1 MSGPVPDR
9 DRSPTTLCHK
19 ERATPVYDVVRR
31 PLVAVTL
38 GRDLPDRPSVFRLA
52 DSYVQA
58 LTSSGAIP
66 IAIMPGIDDAAIRQ
80 VMERVDGLFLPGGVD
95 PHPRHFG
102 EEAHPK
108 TVIDE
113 DLDALEMNAI
123 AAAAD
128 LDMPIL
134 GVCRGCQILNVAL
147 GGSLVQHLEPGG
159 PVDHLQVLPL
169 DSEVHELRIAADSR
183 LAGLSD
189 ARLLR
194 VNSLHHQAVA
204 RPAPALRVV
213 ATAEDGTVEAVE
225 AGDPDR
231 WIVGVQYHPE
241 ELIDQPPHRHL
252 FDDFVSSCSRFAA
265 ARQSPEGSE

>member
-1 MSGPVPDR
+1 M
-9 DRSPTTLCHK
+9 CN
-19 ERATPVYDVVRR
+19 VVRR
-31 PLVAVTL
+31 PLIAVTL

-58 LTSSGAIP
+58 LTSPGAIP
-66 IAIMPGIDDAAIRQ
+66 IAIMPGIDDTAIRH
-80 VMERVDGLFLPGGVD
+80 VMEGVDGLFLPGGVD

-102 EEAHPK
+102 EEVHPK

-128 LDMPIL
+128 LGMPIL
-134 GVCRGCQILNVAL
+134 GICRGCQILNVAL

-169 DSEVHELRIAADSR
+169 DSEVHELRIAAGSR

-189 ARLLR
+189 ARFLR

-204 RPAPALRVV
+204 TPAPALRVV

-225 AGDPDR
+225 ATDPDR

-241 ELIDQPPHRHL
+241 ELIDQRAHRSL

-265 ARQSPEGSE
+265 ARQNPEGSE

>member
-1 MSGPVPDR
+1 MR
-9 DRSPTTLCHK
+9 
-19 ERATPVYDVVRR
+19 DVVNR
-31 PLVAVTL
+31 PLIAVTL

-58 LTSSGAIP
+58 LASSGAIP
-66 IAIMPGIDDAAIRQ
+66 IAILPGVDDAAIRH

-102 EEAHPK
+102 EEVHPK

-123 AAAAD
+123 AIAD
-128 LDMPIL
+128 GWEMPIL

-159 PVDHLQVLPL
+159 PVDHLQDLPL
-169 DSEVHELRIAADSR
+169 KSAVHELRMEGDSR
-183 LAGLSD
+183 LARLSET
-189 ARLLR
+189 RLLR
-194 VNSLHHQAVA
+194 VNSLHHQAIGGPA
-204 RPAPALRVV
+204 RALRVV
-213 ATAEDGTVEAVE
+213 GTAEDGVAEAVE
-225 AGDPDR
+225 ARDPER

-241 ELIDQPPHRHL
+241 ELIDQRAHRNL
-252 FDDFVSSCSRFAA
+252 FDDFVSSCTRFAA
-265 ARQSPEGSE
+265 ARKTATE

>member
-1 MSGPVPDR
+1 MS
-9 DRSPTTLCHK
+9 
-19 ERATPVYDVVRR
+19 DVVRR
-31 PLVAVTL
+31 PLIAVTL

-52 DSYVQA
+52 DSFVQA
-58 LTSSGAIP
+58 LASSGAIP
-66 IAIMPGIDDAAIRQ
+66 IALMPGTDGAAIRQ
-80 VMERVDGLFLPGGVD
+80 VVERVDGLFLPSGVD

-102 EEAHPK
+102 EEVHPR

-123 AAAAD
+123 ASATD
-128 LDMPIL
+128 LGMPIL

-159 PVDHLQVLPL
+159 PVDHLPDLPL
-169 DSEVHELRIAADSR
+169 KSEVHDVRIAADSR
-183 LAGLSD
+183 LARLSE

-213 ATAEDGTVEAVE
+213 ATAQDGIVEAVE
-225 AGDPDR
+225 ARDPDR

-241 ELIDQPPHRHL
+241 ELMDQQAHRNL
-252 FDDFVSSCSRFAA
+252 FDDFVSSCGRFAA
-265 ARQSPEGSE
+265 ARQSPEGTE